1 MAKPVPR
8 DLVLFLSSRVFPHAP
23 RSRLEELVSCSKIM
37 LLSEGEEAGKPGL
50 YIVYNGSV
58 LLDGSEYSR
67 GDYLVL
73 AGDQRLRAKSEAI
86 LIYVPPGCGEDVARL
101 GPGEP
106 CRVQDLVHR
115 SPVTA
120 RPGETVIEAVRRMNS
135 LGVSSVVV
143 VDGEQ
148 RPLGVFTD
156 TDLRRLVASGSCRP
170 GDPIERVMTRHPVS
184 VRGDTSCFDAVRV
197 MMERNIKHLIVVD
210 EAGRLQG
217 VVTVRD
223 VAYAEALG
231 PLYVKRIIDRA
242 TSVEELGEAYRR
254 LVGVLRRHAA
264 RLHPAAGSGR
274 VAAMVAMAS
283 LALRSV
289 ASRAALLAAKRLN
302 APEKGW
308 AYLVMGS
315 NARLEQSLPTD
326 RDTALVYQDSVMSE
340 DRARRLAEEI
350 EDILDRVGFPGCSHG
365 YTARSLVY
373 SVEGLRQELARAA
386 RNPSGDREIVLI
398 GLFSDAEAAHPEA
411 GRSLAEA
418 VRRTLVEEVER
429 SGSAPYLRSALAAYR
444 PRLGA
449 FGRLPRRLDL
459 KRDGLAPIVYA
470 AKAMAL
476 AAGLWEPVATGERL
490 EWLAARNIVSSELA
504 ADASEALS
512 ILLGMAA
519 WSSVIHGTKV
529 IETDELSGVERA
541 LLRESLRVAARL
553 VDRARA
559 PA

>member
-8 DLVLFLSSRVFPHAP
+8 DLILFLSTRVFPHAP
-23 RSRLEELVSCSKIM
+23 RSRLEELVSCGKIM
-37 LLSEGEEAGKPGL
+37 LLGEGEEAGRPGL
-50 YIVYNGSV
+50 YIVYNGTV

-73 AGDQRLRAKSEAI
+73 AGGQRLRAKSEAI
-86 LIYVPPGCGEDVARL
+86 VIHVPPGCGEDVARL

-120 RPGETVIEAVRRMNS
+120 RPGETVLDAVRRMNS

-143 VDGEQ
+143 VDEEW
-148 RPLGVFTD
+148 RPIGVFTD
-156 TDLRRLVASGSCRP
+156 TDLRRLVASRGCSLDGP
-170 GDPIERVMTRHPVS
+170 LERVMTRSPVT
-184 VRGDTSCFDAVRV
+184 VQGGVSCFDAVRV

-210 EAGRLQG
+210 DGGRLQG

-242 TSVEELGEAYRR
+242 GSVDELGEAYRR
-254 LVGVLRRHAA
+254 LVGVLRRHAS
-264 RLHPAAGSGR
+264 RLHPATGAGR

-302 APEKGW
+302 APEEGW
-308 AYLVMGS
+308 AYIVMGS

-326 RDTALVYQDSVMSE
+326 RDTALVYRDGVMGE
-340 DRARRLAEEI
+340 AAARRLAEEI

-373 SVEGLRQELARAA
+373 SLEQLRGELARAA
-386 RNPSGDREIVLI
+386 RNPSGDREVVLI
-398 GLFSDAEAAHPEA
+398 GLFSDAEAAYPDP
-411 GRSLAEA
+411 GRRLAEA
-418 VRRTLVEEVER
+418 VRRTLVEEVEEA
-429 SGSAPYLRSALAAYR
+429 GSAPYLRGVLAAYR

-470 AKAMAL
+470 AKAMSV
-476 AAGLWEPVATGERL
+476 AAGIWEPIATGERL
-490 EWLAARNIVSSELA
+490 EWLAARGIVSSDLA

-512 ILLGMAA
+512 VLLGMAA
-519 WSSVIHGTKV
+519 WSSVIHGTRV

-541 LLRESLRVAARL
+541 MLRESLRVAARL